1 MTHRAKSSPE
11 EKLRLVLQYIAGEI
25 TMIKAAEIANV
36 HPDTI
41 GLWLRLYHQEGPLGL
56 LNTES
61 NRTYTSELK
70 TEAVMAYL
78 AREGSLRDLCIRFK
92 IRTPT
97 QLQHWIKLYNSG
109 KKLNSMSGGSR
120 MKKSRNTTLEE
131 RIQITQDCI
140 ASGYDYGG
148 IALKYDV
155 GYQQVYTWVKKF
167 TKLGNAGLEDRRGQR
182 KLDQV
187 PRTPEEEA
195 QIEIARL
202 KHENY
207 LLRMER
213 DLLKKLEELER
224 RDAFRK

>member
-1 MTHRAKSSPE
+1 MTHRTKSSPE
-11 EKLRLVLQYIAGEI
+11 EKLRLVLLYLAGEI
-25 TMIKAAEIANV
+25 TNNKAAEIAGV
-36 HPDTI
+36 HRKTMHDWI
-41 GLWLRLYHQEGPLGL
+41 RRYRQEGLQGL
-56 LNTES
+56 AATES

-78 AREGSLRDLCIRFK
+78 DGEGSLRDLCIRFK
-92 IRTPT
+92 IRAKK
-97 QLQHWIKLYNSG
+97 QLQDWIKLYNSG

-167 TKLGNAGLEDRRGQR
+167 IKLGNAGLEDRRGQR

-202 KHENY
+202 KRENY

>member
-1 MTHRAKSSPE
+1 MTHRTKSSPE
-11 EKLRLVLQYIAGEI
+11 EKLRLVLLYLAGEI
-25 TMIKAAEIANV
+25 TNNKAAEIAGV
-36 HPDTI
+36 QRKTMRDWI
-41 GLWLRLYHQEGPLGL
+41 RRYRQEGLQGL
-56 LNTES
+56 VATDS
-61 NRTYTSELK
+61 NRTYPSELK
-70 TEAVMAYL
+70 TEAVRAYL
-78 AREGSLRDLCIRFK
+78 AEEGSLCDLCIRFK
-92 IRTPT
+92 IRAQK
-97 QLQHWIKLYNSG
+97 QLEDWIKLYNSG

-167 TKLGNAGLEDRRGQR
+167 TKLGNAGLENRRGQR

-207 LLRMER
+207 LLGMER
-213 DLLKKLEELER
+213 DVLKKLEELER